1 MKVLI
6 TGAASRLGQA
16 VAAELASQ
24 HVLRL
29 MDEDPVAQTEEI
41 EVVQGSL
48 LEPETVWQAVRGV
61 DAVVAYR
68 GSRRRAWQR
77 DPSRRCW
84 SGTISHN
91 GRWG

>member
-29 MDEDPVAQTEEI
+29 MDEDSVAQTEEI

-48 LEPETVWQAVRGV
+48 LDVFT
-61 DAVVAYR
+61 
-68 GSRRRAWQR
+68 
-77 DPSRRCW
+77 
-84 SGTISHN
+84 
-91 GRWG
+91 